1 MTQTPLKLS
10 FEEYLTYDDGTDNR
24 YELVDGELVM
34 VPQPTGDHSDAIDLL
49 FKAIEAAI
57 SLQQQPWKLKRDVGI
72 YVGVN
77 SRTGKDRSRIPDLTI
92 FTNAQWAVIK
102 ADKIRGAVSKT
113 APLFAVEIVS
123 PGSKKTDS
131 DTKQEEYKNIGIP
144 EYWIVDLKQQK
155 VSVLS
160 LVDGEYQITEFTGK
174 NQIISPTLP
183 SFSLTAEQ
191 ILSA

>member
-1 MTQTPLKLS
+1 MTTTPLKLS

-34 VPQPTGDHSDAIDLL
+34 VPQPTGDHSDTIDLL
-49 FKAIEAAI
+49 FKAIEIAI
-57 SLQQQPWKLKRDVGI
+57 SLQQEPWKLKRDVGI

-77 SRTGKDRSRIPDLTI
+77 PQSGKDRSRVPDLTI
-92 FTNAQWAVIK
+92 LTNAQWATIK

-113 APLFAVEIVS
+113 APLLVVEIVS
-123 PGSKKTDS
+123 PGSKKTDY
-131 DTKQEEYKNIGIP
+131 DTKQEEYKNLGIP

-155 VSVLS
+155 VSVLI
-160 LVDGEYQITEFTGK
+160 LVNGEYQITEFTGK
-174 NQIISPTLP
+174 NQIISSILP
-183 SFSLTAEQ
+183 NFYLTAEQ